1 MRTKWQSSP
10 AYGDKADGILKGNR
24 QNGDILVIPWEIL
37 LDLSRKFY
45 SNYCHFFLYILMGE
59 DFLDNGFKD
68 NNKNA
73 KKNGGVKE
81 NKSKNDRKWVRTI
94 ILWTILISG
103 SVNLL
108 SDVLLRNVN
117 ILVAFIILIFII
129 FLGIIFDIIGV
140 AVTAADETPFHA
152 KAAKKIPGAKIAV
165 KLIRNADK
173 VSNFCNDVI
182 GDVCGIVSGS
192 IGALII
198 SKVITAVQSVNIT
211 VITALIGA
219 LVAAGTVGG
228 KALGKSFAMN
238 ESEIIIDKVSK
249 ILYLIKK
256 ER

>member
-1 MRTKWQSSP
+1 MDN
-10 AYGDKADGILKGNR
+10 GLKGN
-24 QNGDILVIPWEIL
+24 G
-37 LDLSRKFY
+37 
-45 SNYCHFFLYILMGE
+45 
-59 DFLDNGFKD
+59 
-68 NNKNA
+68 KNV
-73 KKNGGVKE
+73 KKNG
-81 NKSKNDRKWVRTI
+81 NKDSKLRIDKKWIITI

-129 FLGIIFDIIGV
+129 FVGIIFDIIGV

-173 VSNFCNDVI
+173 VSNFCNDVV
-182 GDVCGIVSGS
+182 GDVSGIVSGTVGAS
-192 IGALII
+192 IVI
-198 SKVITAVQSVNIT
+198 KVITVFKNINIT
-211 VITALIGA
+211 IITALIGA
-219 LVAAGTVGG
+219 LIAAATVGG

-238 ESEIIIDKVSK
+238 QSEMIVDKVSR
-249 ILYLIKK
+249 IIYLIKK